1 MIKLSVSSVFAGLLA
16 TILTGIVLVSYPFA
30 LMMYLQKVAL
40 LCVVVACL
48 IVHASN
54 ISIGTI
60 INISVQLTKT
70 MLRMHKISPILT
82 IAVVGKF
89 MHTMNISQTLEY
101 AQQHFDVSGLVAAY
115 KESEVYIGEFVEIL
129 FRQDMLFLIQF
140 NCLVIGTQMLEKAL
154 TVFIT
159 PSKLVNVALEL
170 AIFVA
175 FAGYYMLQQ
184 ESFEH
189 PYVLLLVFVCVMYVA
204 YIGCMLKNIT
214 HPLSETKPLDILT
227 DFANMFIIVSHLM
240 SSIN

>member
-1 MIKLSVSSVFAGLLA
+1 MIKPSVSSALSGLLA

-48 IVHASN
+48 IVHAST

-60 INISVQLTKT
+60 LTISIQLTKT

-82 IAVVGKF
+82 ISVVGKF
-89 MHTMNISQTLEY
+89 LQTMSIPQTLEY
-101 AQQHFDVSGLVAAY
+101 AQHHFDVSGLVAAY

-129 FRQDMLFLIQF
+129 FSQNILFLIQF
-140 NCLVIGTQMLEKAL
+140 NCLVIGTQLLEKAL

-159 PSKLVNVALEL
+159 PSKLMNVVLEL
-170 AIFVA
+170 VIFVA
-175 FAGYYMLQQ
+175 FTGYYMLQQ
-184 ESFEH
+184 ESFDN
-189 PYVLLLVFVCVMYVA
+189 PYVVLLVCMCVLYAA
-204 YIGCMLKNIT
+204 YIGCMLRNIA
-214 HPLSETKPLDILT
+214 HPLSETTPSHIFT